1 MTACMLCTCET
12 LLSTVELAYG
22 INKQTRIVL
31 NTGWKHIWKHQI
43 SVSFLYNLYSK
54 SIKTMLKGIS
64 ILTLNENGAL
74 RYTLMKLFWI
84 KSGFL
89 YWILVFDSG
98 ALHWTGGWSPKSPP
112 IIILYDSYSINMV
125 VLRVVP
131 NLHFCKIFLHVT
143 SLFCILPF
151 SSFLS
156 IRTNIILAIRSN
168 SKHFQ
173 VTISLVLIGVDNILW
188 GNI

>member
-1 MTACMLCTCET
+1 MTACMLSTCET

-31 NTGWKHIWKHQI
+31 NTGWQHIWKHQI
-43 SVSFLYNLYSK
+43 SVSFLYNLYNK
-54 SIKTMLKGIS
+54 SIKTILKGIS

-98 ALHWTGGWSPKSPP
+98 VLHWTGG
-112 IIILYDSYSINMV
+112 
-125 VLRVVP
+125 
-131 NLHFCKIFLHVT
+131 
-143 SLFCILPF
+143 
-151 SSFLS
+151 
-156 IRTNIILAIRSN
+156 
-168 SKHFQ
+168 
-173 VTISLVLIGVDNILW
+173 
-188 GNI
+188 